1 MFLIFIYFQTLI
13 SVVVFY
19 DQTIVKID
27 SLKLSHKKTRMMMRV
42 FSSQISLSRFFSLCI
57 LTNGNHD

>member
-1 MFLIFIYFQTLI
+1 MLLIFIYFQTLI
-13 SVVVFY
+13 FIVAIY

-42 FSSQISLSRFFSLCI
+42 FYNLKIKQIFSLV
-57 LTNGNHD
+57 HSYEW